1 MKRTTRRQFLG
12 SALLAGGAL
21 FSSAPL
27 GSLVGC
33 SAFRKKTLLAP
44 KHSGRVLAD
53 LHVHAA
59 MDRWIERS
67 PIAVRTPIRARLA
80 VKSLNS
86 TSVDWT
92 RCHEAGVDLM
102 CVAHFNVFDEW
113 ISMPTDPNVE
123 APANTLFMMKL
134 LERELRGPA
143 SAYARLARN
152 HRALQTMLDVPH
164 ADTGFRTAVL
174 HGVEGGHALG
184 GNLDSLA
191 KFAER
196 GVAWLTL
203 THFFNNGIAT
213 AANSFPFFS
222 DSNSDWPAQGL
233 STFGEEVVRE
243 TERLGII
250 VDVTHCTTTALEDVL
265 RVSQKPLVATHA
277 SARTLADHPY
287 SLYDEHIHEI
297 ARRRGLIGIILY
309 PFLLSNYAD
318 TNVAGGKGSLR
329 DVVRTIG
336 HVVKICGTHKYIGL
350 GSDFSGYITG
360 PKDML
365 RLSEIDKLRQLLLE
379 EFGHNED
386 VVGDI
391 MANNAIRFLLDNW
404 RSGRGS
410 L

>member
-1 MKRTTRRQFLG
+1 
-12 SALLAGGAL
+12 
-21 FSSAPL
+21 
-27 GSLVGC
+27 
-33 SAFRKKTLLAP
+33 
-44 KHSGRVLAD
+44 
-53 LHVHAA
+53 
-59 MDRWIERS
+59 MDRWIKRS
-67 PIAVRTPIRARLA
+67 PIAVKTPVRAGLA
-80 VKSLNS
+80 AKALNS
-86 TSVDWT
+86 TSVDWA

-113 ISMPTDPNVE
+113 VSMPTDPNVE
-123 APANTLFMMKL
+123 APANTLFMMEL

-143 SAYARLARN
+143 SAYARLARD
-152 HRALQTMLDVPH
+152 HTALQAMLDVPR
-164 ADTGFRTAVL
+164 AKAGFRTAVL
-174 HGVEGGHALG
+174 HCVEGGHTLG
-184 GNLDSLA
+184 GDLESLTT
-191 KFAER
+191 FAER

-203 THFFNNGIAT
+203 THFFNKGIAT
-213 AANSFPFFS
+213 AANSFPFFP
-222 DSNSDWPAQGL
+222 DSNSEWPAQGL

-243 TERLGII
+243 MERLGII

-287 SLYDEHIHEI
+287 SLYDEHIQEI
-297 ARRRGLIGIILY
+297 VRRRGLIGIILY

-318 TNVAGGKGSLR
+318 TNVAGDKGSLR

-336 HVVKICGTHKYIGL
+336 YVVKICGTHKCVGL

-365 RLSEIDKLRQLLLE
+365 RLSEIDRLRQLLLE
-379 EFGHNED
+379 EFGHDEN
-386 VVGDI
+386 VVEDI
-391 MANNAIRFLLDNW
+391 MVNNSVRFLLDNW